1 MNPGALLLSQRGRQT
16 HWQAD
21 PRPLGPP
28 KGRGH
33 RIPSPCLPLTLRW
46 LQSRAGSLSRL
57 VSQPCRSNWARPLLY
72 GQKREAAQ
80 DGGHSAG
87 GGIGEGLLPIKEK
100 LLSRA
105 GCPFRPAAATEGE
118 PAVAPRR
125 GILLQP
131 PGQWDG
137 WLTKLN
143 QPHLWHR
150 FRQADSTSPSPAAR
164 PTCPS
169 AAGPSWLLL
178 SWASQHRL
186 LRGHGGRGPSCRIG
200 GPTSG
205 LFLEGT
211 PPPRHAF
218 WRGCCC

>member
-1 MNPGALLLSQRGRQT
+1 MNPDALLLSRRGWQT

-21 PRPLGPP
+21 PRPPGPP
-28 KGRGH
+28 KGRGR
-33 RIPSPCLPLTLRW
+33 RIPSPCLPPTLCW

-57 VSQPCRSNWARPLLY
+57 VSHPCRSNWARPLLY
-72 GQKREAAQ
+72 GEEREAARMVAVGDMQ
-80 DGGHSAG
+80 QPGDSGRG
-87 GGIGEGLLPIKEK
+87 K
-100 LLSRA
+100 LLSQE
-105 GCPFRPAAATEGE
+105 GCPFRPATASEGE
-118 PAVAPRR
+118 PTVAPRR
-125 GILLQP
+125 GILRP

-143 QPHLWHR
+143 QPHLWHS
-150 FRQADSTSPSPAAR
+150 FRQADS
-164 PTCPS
+164 TCPS
-169 AAGPSWLLL
+169 AAGPSWLLP

-218 WRGCCC
+218 WRGCCCCC